1 MIARDEI
8 RELANFHSPETCA
21 LTFYYQP
28 STPQDR
34 SHRGESIL
42 VKDMLRNA
50 IRDAEKGG
58 KGACAKTDLE
68 RVSAIVEAL
77 RGNGGK
83 GKAIFACAGQ
93 NFWREYDLPPQLPK
107 TQVILNQRF
116 HLKPLAAL
124 MREHRKT
131 LIVLADRTK
140 ARVFELRNEAITEL
154 QDFFN
159 DLSRHGKSDGFAG
172 YDGGH
177 AQRRV
182 SNEAAQHFKTI
193 ADYVMERYER
203 DNFDQLLIGCHDE
216 QWPEIE
222 PHLHNYAKQKLIGH
236 FRIDPKAATPEQVKE
251 MALQHIAQHDG
262 EEKQRLIT
270 EVIGEAHR
278 NGNGAIGL
286 RRVLRSLET
295 GEVHM
300 LLLGSNF
307 HALGCE
313 VLQLRP
319 HGFGRGRQLLRL
331 RQAEHA
337 ARRHRRRHCRTR
349 TTQPYRYP
357 VDRHDRGVR
366 SHRPNRRAVTLP
378 RRPEHAD
385 EGRGVVRS
393 TEELGAPSK
402 PSFGLGGDFLLVS
415 SRPAKKQRQRVGA
428 NVLAI
433 RSID

>member
-28 STPQDR
+28 STPQDL

-50 IRDAEKGG
+50 IREAEKGG
-58 KGACAKTDLE
+58 KNGCAKADLE

-83 GKAIFACAGQ
+83 AKAVFACAGQ

-124 MREHRKT
+124 MREGRKT
-131 LIVLADRTK
+131 LVVLADRTK
-140 ARVFELRNEAITEL
+140 ARVFELSDDKINEL

-177 AQRRV
+177 AERRV
-182 SNEAAQHFKTI
+182 SNETAQHFKVI
-193 ADYVMERYER
+193 ADYLKDRYER
-203 DNFDQLLIGCHDE
+203 EPFDQLLIGCHDE

-222 PHLHNYAKQKLIGH
+222 GHLHTDAKKKLIGH
-236 FRIDPKAATPEQVKE
+236 FRVDPKAATPEQVKE
-251 MALQHIAQHDG
+251 MAVQHITQHDG
-262 EEKQRLIT
+262 DEKQRLIG

-286 RRVLRSLET
+286 RRVLRSLEV
-295 GEVHM
+295 GEVQT

-307 HALGCE
+307 QASGVKCYHCGHMDLHDAKDCAVCGKPNTQLEDIGDAIVGHALRGNIE
-313 VLQLRP
+313 TLWIDNNEEFDRI
-319 HGFGRGRQLLRL
+319 GRIAALLRF
-331 RQAEHA
+331 
-337 ARRHRRRHCRTR
+337 
-349 TTQPYRYP
+349 
-357 VDRHDRGVR
+357 
-366 SHRPNRRAVTLP
+366 RADQNTPLKV
-378 RRPEHAD
+378 A
-385 EGRGVVRS
+385 V
-393 TEELGAPSK
+393 
-402 PSFGLGGDFLLVS
+402 
-415 SRPAKKQRQRVGA
+415 
-428 NVLAI
+428 
-433 RSID
+433 